1 MVGHNAALEKEVQST
16 MNDSLST
23 YREAIADLVQELPE
37 EYLRSLLD
45 YAEYLRQ
52 RQVREDREDIA
63 DSERAL
69 EERET
74 IPWEEVKRDLQA
86 SVQN

>member
-1 MVGHNAALEKEVQST
+1 MSNP
-16 MNDSLST
+16 LST
-23 YREAIADLVQELPE
+23 YREAIADVIEELPE

-63 DSERAL
+63 HSRRAL
-69 EERET
+69 EDPET
-74 IPWEEVKRDLQA
+74 VPWDEVKRDMRT

>member
-63 DSERAL
+63 DSQRAL
-69 EERET
+69 EDPET
-74 IPWEEVKRDLQA
+74 IPWDEVKRDMRT

>member
-1 MVGHNAALEKEVQST
+1 
-16 MNDSLST
+16 MNKSVAT
-23 YREAIADLVQELPE
+23 YREAIADLINELPE

-52 RQVREDREDIA
+52 RQLREDSEDIA
-63 DSERAL
+63 DSQRAL
-69 EERET
+69 EEGKT
-74 IPWEEVKRDLQA
+74 ISWDEVKRDLRA